1 MRIAALG
8 KGPLRIWHKSWTGV
22 LFAMLHVRAIEPD
35 VRTFVRRKPMKRIV
49 PIVCCGLLCFLAV
62 PAQTRKTA
70 PAAAPMTD
78 QQFVDFAAQTDMVEA
93 NLGKLAESAAS
104 SQQVK
109 DYGHMLASDHTKDFH
124 ELNFVAQKVNLKVPD
139 AIDAGHTKAIAIYT
153 REAGEQRNPALKDYA
168 ESALPV
174 LQKHLDNARSL
185 EKKGK

>member
-1 MRIAALG
+1 
-8 KGPLRIWHKSWTGV
+8 
-22 LFAMLHVRAIEPD
+22 
-35 VRTFVRRKPMKRIV
+35 MKRIFSV
-49 PIVCCGLLCFLAV
+49 LCCGVLWLPAG
-62 PAQTRKTA
+62 PAQTQKTATA
-70 PAAAPMTD
+70 PATARTD
-78 QQFVDFAAQTDMVEA
+78 QQFIDFAAQTDMVEA
-93 NLGKLAESAAS
+93 NLGKLAESTAS

-124 ELNFVAQKVNLKVPD
+124 ELNFVAQKLNLKVPD
-139 AIDAGHTKAIAIYT
+139 AIDAEHNKTMIDPFQKLKGAAFDSRYVREMIAGHTKAIAIYT